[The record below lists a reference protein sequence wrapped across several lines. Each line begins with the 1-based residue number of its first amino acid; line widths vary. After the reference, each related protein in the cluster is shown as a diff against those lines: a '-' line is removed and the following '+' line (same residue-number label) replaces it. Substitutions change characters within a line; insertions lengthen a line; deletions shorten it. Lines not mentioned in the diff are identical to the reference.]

1 MTRVTLTEEYVL
13 VETDDIDFSVLRA
26 AVQAYEQT
34 QQAYYI
40 NELPLELTE
49 LLVTELQ
56 KTIDDEE
63 L

>member
-1 MTRVTLTEEYVL
+1 ML

-49 LLVTELQ
+49 LLVLELQ
-56 KTIDDEE
+56 KTIDDE
-63 L
+63 LKNC

>member
-1 MTRVTLTEEYVL
+1 ML

-26 AVQAYEQT
+26 AVHAYEQT

-40 NELPLELTE
+40 NELPLQLAQ